1 MCIWTTVL
9 DKDPK
14 VNIVEKGQPFKQ
26 MVLQQLDITLKK
38 KKKLGCIPQS
48 IYKNEHKMNHRS
60 QCKT

>member
-38 KKKLGCIPQS
+38 KKKTWMHTSKYIQ
-48 IYKNEHKMNHRS
+48 K
-60 QCKT
+60 

>member
-38 KKKLGCIPQS
+38 KNLDAYLKV
-48 IYKNEHKMNHRS
+48 YTKMNI
-60 QCKT
+60 K